1 MPLEITPSYSFLKS
15 MIFLAIPFIF
25 NITLKS
31 NCGNSNLNGKY
42 YRSGTYKGMQ
52 DGIFWGSGTP
62 PRGSNVITS
71 FLARG
76 RFYSFRTTEMK
87 IRPMTDKEQRD
98 MEDRYKPHGGRPP
111 AG

>member
-1 MPLEITPSYSFLKS
+1 MVTQILMESIIEREHTKECKMEYFGAQVRHHVVKTWC
-15 MIFLAIPFIF
+15 
-25 NITLKS
+25 N
-31 NCGNSNLNGKY
+31 
-42 YRSGTYKGMQ
+42 
-52 DGIFWGSGTP
+52 
-62 PRGSNVITS
+62 S

>member
-1 MPLEITPSYSFLKS
+1 M
-15 MIFLAIPFIF
+15 AILIWMESIIEREHIKECKMAYFGAQVRHRMVRTWK
-25 NITLKS
+25 N
-31 NCGNSNLNGKY
+31 N
-42 YRSGTYKGMQ
+42 
-52 DGIFWGSGTP
+52 
-62 PRGSNVITS
+62 S